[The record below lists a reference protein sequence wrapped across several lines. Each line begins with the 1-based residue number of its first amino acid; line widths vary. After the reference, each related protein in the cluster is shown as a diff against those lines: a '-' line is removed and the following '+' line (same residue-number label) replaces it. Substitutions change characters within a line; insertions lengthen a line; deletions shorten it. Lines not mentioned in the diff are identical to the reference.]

1 MITMIAATDKN
12 GLIGNN
18 GKLPWNIPEDMN
30 FFKKITT
37 NNIVVMGRKTYISIG
52 KPLKNRVNVIISTSI
67 LENFNREKPI
77 QEYNSDLIV
86 LKSFDQIKDEYFT
99 TNHSKDI
106 FIIGGRSIYKQSF
119 DQAIPE
125 KLLISR
131 IDGEFEGN
139 EFLPDIPKN
148 YSFKQCFRISERVV
162 VDEYRR
168 NY

>member
-1 MITMIAATDKN
+1 MIAATDKN

-18 GKLPWNIPEDMN
+18 GKLPWNIPEDMA

-52 KPLKNRVNVIISTSI
+52 QPLKNRVNVIISTSVA
-67 LENFNREKPI
+67 ENFNRERPI
-77 QEYNSDLIV
+77 QEYNSDVIV
-86 LKSFDQIKDEYFT
+86 LNSFDQIKDLYFT
-99 TNHSKDI
+99 TNQFKDI
-106 FIIGGRSIYKQSF
+106 FIIGGRSIYKQSL

-131 IDGEFEGN
+131 INEEFEGN
-139 EFLPDIPKN
+139 EFLPEIPKN
-148 YSFKQCFRISERVV
+148 YSFVQCFRISERVV

-168 NY
+168 I

>member
-52 KPLKNRVNVIISTSI
+52 QPLKNRVNVIISTSVA
-67 LENFNREKPI
+67 ENFNREKPI
-77 QEYNSDLIV
+77 QEYNSDVIV
-86 LKSFDQIKDEYFT
+86 LNSFDQIKDLYFT

-106 FIIGGRSIYKQSF
+106 FIIGGRSIYKQSL

-131 IDGEFEGN
+131 IEEEFEGN

-148 YSFKQCFRISERVV
+148 YSYVQSFRISERVL

-168 NY
+168 HH

>member
-30 FFKKITT
+30 FFKKLTT
-37 NNIVVMGRKTYISIG
+37 NNIVVLGRKTYISIG
-52 KPLKNRVNVIISTSI
+52 NPLKNRVNVIISSSI
-67 LENFNREKPI
+67 VENFNPEKPI
-77 QEYNSDLIV
+77 QEYNSDIII
-86 LKSFDQIKDEYFT
+86 LKSFDKIKDPYFT
-99 TNHSKDI
+99 TDHTKDI
-106 FIIGGRSIYKQSF
+106 FIIGGRSIYKQSL

-131 IDGEFEGN
+131 INEEFEGN
-139 EFLPDIPKN
+139 EFLPEIPKN
-148 YSFKQCFRISERVV
+148 YSFKQSFRISERVV

-168 NY
+168 LN

>member
-1 MITMIAATDKN
+1 MIAATDKN

-37 NNIVVMGRKTYISIG
+37 NNIVVMGRKTYISID

-67 LENFNREKPI
+67 LENFNRDKPI

-86 LKSFDQIKDEYFT
+86 LKSFDQINDEYFT
-99 TNHSKDI
+99 TNYSKDI

-139 EFLPDIPKN
+139 EFLPDIPEN
-148 YSFKQCFRISERVV
+148 YSFAQSFRISERVM

>member
-18 GKLPWNIPEDMN
+18 GKLPWNIPEDMA

-52 KPLKNRVNVIISTSI
+52 QPLKNRVNVIISTSVA
-67 LENFNREKPI
+67 ENFNRERPI
-77 QEYNSDLIV
+77 QEYNSDVIV
-86 LKSFDQIKDEYFT
+86 LNSFDQIKDLYFT
-99 TNHSKDI
+99 TNQFKDI
-106 FIIGGRSIYKQSF
+106 FIIGGRSIYKQSL

-131 IDGEFEGN
+131 INEEFEGN
-139 EFLPDIPKN
+139 EFLPEIPKN
-148 YSFKQCFRISERVV
+148 YSFVQCFRISERVV

-168 NY
+168 I